1 MTSRDD
7 TAIDGMRIPIVFT
20 GIDEGQLV
28 VDERLT
34 GGDGAVVADAVTVTG
49 TSSVAVTCSTM
60 RGGVDAGWA
69 VVVETTASG
78 EVRAISGTEGAA
90 ALTPRISAAAT
101 IAPKIR
107 EALHPST
114 FGNFIGQKCRPP
126 RKMRTPR
133 FQPGR
138 PQLTEVSDWQLPS
151 PVTTAPSGT
160 TRTCCGSTTSV

>member
-7 TAIDGMRIPIVFT
+7 TAIDGMRIPVVFT
-20 GIDEGQLV
+20 GIDEGQFV

-49 TSSVAVTCSTM
+49 TSSVTVTCSTT
-60 RGGVDAGWA
+60 RGGVVVGWA

-78 EVRAISGTEGAA
+78 EERGIISGTEGAA

-114 FGNFIGQKCRPP
+114 FGNLI
-126 RKMRTPR
+126 
-133 FQPGR
+133 
-138 PQLTEVSDWQLPS
+138 SD
-151 PVTTAPSGT
+151 G
-160 TRTCCGSTTSV
+160 